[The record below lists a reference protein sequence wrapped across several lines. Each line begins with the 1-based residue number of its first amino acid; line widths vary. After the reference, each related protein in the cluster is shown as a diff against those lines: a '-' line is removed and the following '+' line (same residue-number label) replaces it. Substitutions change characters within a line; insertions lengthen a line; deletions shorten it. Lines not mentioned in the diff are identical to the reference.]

1 MSQEVPDFT
10 SNEGFRWY
18 RMSVLTDYAR
28 NSLGLTASVWLVKH
42 PTKAPSYVA
51 TIDNKVVADS
61 PSMEGVACKLDII
74 KMLST
79 NDKAPPLRKTVE
91 DLWSSHERFSKE
103 DWKAEVV
110 NDTTHLGYWEWV
122 DNQLEQSAH
131 DQTKID

>member
-1 MSQEVPDFT
+1 MSQELPDFT
-10 SNEGFRWY
+10 NDKGFRWY
-18 RMSVLTDYAR
+18 RMRVLTDYAR
-28 NSLGLTASVWLVKH
+28 DSLGLGASVWLVKH
-42 PTKAPSYVA
+42 PTEAPNYVLLV
-51 TIDNKVVADS
+51 DNQVVADS
-61 PSMEGVACKLDII
+61 PTMEGVAHKIDVAKL
-74 KMLST
+74 LSRDAKT
-79 NDKAPPLRKTVE
+79 PPLRQTVE